1 MAKDLYIARLKAV
14 PLFASLSKRE
24 LDLLVRQADHLRY
37 PARQQVVTAGSPGD
51 EFWIVIEGTLGVH
64 RGGQKVATLEPGDY
78 FGELSVIDPAPR
90 DADIVAETPCELM
103 IIGRRRFWSTLQDSP
118 TLMKKLLVG
127 LAQRLRAADAADT
140 AARLAGQR

>member
-1 MAKDLYIARLKAV
+1 MARDLYIARLKAV

-24 LDLLVRQADHLRY
+24 LDQLVRQADHLRY
-37 PARQQVVTAGSPGD
+37 PARQQVVAAGSPGD

-90 DADIVAETPCELM
+90 DADVIAETPCELM
-103 IIGRRRFWSTLQDSP
+103 IIGRRRFWSTLQSSP